1 MSAFAADVR
10 PRSLSTGARPIKIE
24 AICKK
29 NRIRTNAVLR
39 FAFAFLLKVSFERK
53 AKRVFAQLFASKS
66 WASREA
72 AAKCTR
78 SVLSR
83 QGRTF
88 RRKVTKFF
96 CPTFCTLQKVGKSS
110 RGAAER
116 PRSGKG
122 FNWVSAKFLSVCA
135 DSRFAEPRIFLWKG
149 FNFVS
154 GKLLSVWAESRFG
167 KPRTSRQGNGL
178 SLFASCK
185 K

>member
-29 NRIRTNAVLR
+29 NRIRANAVLR

-83 QGRTF
+83 QGHCRKAEKIAAAGNTK
-88 RRKVTKFF
+88 RRHGRRECRSDVQKVASGKFLCVRAAFFLLFVKHKKQGKKNIPFGKFF
-96 CPTFCTLQKVGKSS
+96 HLHPLHRQFRHNIVVHKSPQEQPTQSV
-110 RGAAER
+110 
-116 PRSGKG
+116 
-122 FNWVSAKFLSVCA
+122 SVCA
-135 DSRFAEPRIFLWKG
+135 EGFHEP
-149 FNFVS
+149 
-154 GKLLSVWAESRFG
+154 
-167 KPRTSRQGNGL
+167 
-178 SLFASCK
+178 
-185 K
+185 

>member
-1 MSAFAADVR
+1 MLAHAAFRLSKRNSAMSAFAADVR

-66 WASREA
+66 W
-72 AAKCTR
+72 K
-78 SVLSR
+78 SR
-83 QGRTF
+83 QGRQTPGREGLF
-88 RRKVTKFF
+88 VILFVRR
-96 CPTFCTLQKVGKSS
+96 
-110 RGAAER
+110 
-116 PRSGKG
+116 RSPKR
-122 FNWVSAKFLSVCA
+122 FNWIVRGCCFCA
-135 DSRFAEPRIFLWKG
+135 LLRGLQNLEAPRKE
-149 FNFVS
+149 N
-154 GKLLSVWAESRFG
+154 E
-167 KPRTSRQGNGL
+167 L